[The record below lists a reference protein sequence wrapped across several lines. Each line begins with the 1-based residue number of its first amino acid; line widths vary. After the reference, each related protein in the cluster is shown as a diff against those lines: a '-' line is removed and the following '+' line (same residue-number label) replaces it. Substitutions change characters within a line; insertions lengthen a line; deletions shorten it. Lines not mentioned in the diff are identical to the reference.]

1 MQTTTMV
8 NHHSMFA
15 IHTTLTPGEEVENKE
30 LILGGFWLRLKES
43 YRASPDTFTVRRATL
58 TVFFTYVVP
67 ILIAGATFC
76 IPLEPAFE
84 GREANRTFLWVVYP
98 MQQFLRFA
106 GCAQVTCVFANDGR
120 KMTKWNFAINMAV
133 ALLFTLFLWI
143 LLLFLSD
150 NWAFPVPFFDVYTG
164 PLCIPLIGATIT
176 ALGNW
181 IGNKEPSSVAPE
193 KADPP
198 PLAQDAPD
206 GAKLKLKLHGKL
218 SDDSPYRHF
227 FAVMDYGIPSCWVV
241 IPLSSGLF
249 QATSGY
255 GQNAA
260 VLGLAGARLGY
271 RMLVKRTSEQWLR
284 PDQRMCF
291 LFLMG
296 IVIDLMYE
304 FHCALLFGA
313 FDTTI
318 SMMIPPVVDL
328 IDNIWVIR
336 KCVNEKNM
344 LAREELIVTIVARE
358 VVELVSSIGALILF
372 PIIWTTERKSFFLID
387 EISPER
393 FQRGMIGLGVDLV
406 TELAVLFVFSKILA
420 SRFQVKLPNLILSMT
435 EAVGR
440 FSMFSLICCKCTYIT
455 SFMMYHYGSDA
466 SFKFE
471 WLAAGNFS
479 EVCEARQAEGMSCY
493 A

>member
-176 ALGNW
+176 ALRNW

-336 KCVNEKNM
+336 KCVNEKNTQLGRSGKSRPPSPRPRRSRWCQAQAQAPRETLRRLSVQALLCRYGLWNSLM
-344 LAREELIVTIVARE
+344 LGRN
-358 VVELVSSIGALILF
+358 S
-372 PIIWTTERKSFFLID
+372 
-387 EISPER
+387 
-393 FQRGMIGLGVDLV
+393 
-406 TELAVLFVFSKILA
+406 FVFGP
-420 SRFQVKLPNLILSMT
+420 LPSYKRLRTKRSG
-435 EAVGR
+435 AGA
-440 FSMFSLICCKCTYIT
+440 CG
-455 SFMMYHYGSDA
+455 GS
-466 SFKFE
+466 
-471 WLAAGNFS
+471 
-479 EVCEARQAEGMSCY
+479 ARLPHAR
-493 A
+493 